1 MYPLKL
7 NGFSIGLVALSLATL
22 RIFKPLHFFE
32 KFYESIEI
40 LKKSGYPRHVVSAI
54 LGLID
59 ENPRS
64 RFTSK
69 NAADELEREANK
81 KIQGF

>member
-22 RIFKPLHFFE
+22 RIFKPLRFFE
-32 KFYESIEI
+32 EFYESIES
-40 LKKSGYPRHVVSAI
+40 LKKSGYPRYVVSVI
-54 LGLID
+54 LGLLD
-59 ENPRS
+59 ENPRN

-69 NAADELEREANK
+69 IAADELERETNK
-81 KIQGF
+81 KKQGF